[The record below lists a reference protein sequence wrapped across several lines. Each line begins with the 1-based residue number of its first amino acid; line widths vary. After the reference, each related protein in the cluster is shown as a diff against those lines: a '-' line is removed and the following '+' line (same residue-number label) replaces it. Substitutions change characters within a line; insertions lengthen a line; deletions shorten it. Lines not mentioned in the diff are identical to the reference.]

1 MARVL
6 FVVPGKQFQD
16 EELFQTSQELQSA
29 GHRWVIA
36 SVKRGICTGSLGGQA
51 VATETLTSVAPHRYD
66 AVVFVGG
73 AGARSLTEDPD
84 ALQIARAFYNA
95 RKPTAAIG
103 LAPMILANAGVLEGR
118 EVAVAGS
125 EQEMI
130 EDLGAH
136 FQAVGVVTDGN
147 IVTASDPTEAR
158 GFGQELCQA
167 LALAQARRRP
177 SMGLSGFPSP

>member
-6 FVVPGKQFQD
+6 FVVPGRQFRD
-16 EELFQTSQELQSA
+16 EELFETTQELQSA

-36 SVKRGICTGSLGGQA
+36 SATRGICAGSMGGQA
-51 VATETLTSVAPHRYD
+51 IATETLTSVTPHRYD

-73 AGARSLTEDPD
+73 PGARSFTKDPD
-84 ALQIARAFYNA
+84 ALQLARIFYNA

-118 EVAVAGS
+118 EVAVSAS

-147 IVTASDPTEAR
+147 LVTASGHLESRA
-158 GFGQELCQA
+158 FGQELCQA

-177 SMGLSGFPSP
+177 SLGLSGFAGL